1 MIKVEM
7 TPISPL
13 QPPIPRSIDNRLQWG
28 NLKGDS
34 VSLAISTLAE
44 KNQGPLL
51 LITPDVH
58 SANYLHRSL
67 PFFSSADTPI
77 LHFPDWETLPYDYFS
92 PHEDIISE
100 RLLTLYRLPR
110 LSSGIIISALPTLLQ
125 RLPPA
130 DHLEK
135 NTFILSVGEK
145 FSLQENRERLIS
157 AGYRSVQQVME
168 HGEYAQRGSIID
180 IYPMGSPL
188 PYRIELFDD
197 EVTSIRSF
205 DPESQRS
212 VEKIES
218 VRLLPARE
226 YPLTKEAITH
236 FRQSWRAKFLGN
248 PQEAPI
254 YQQISEGEAAAG
266 IEYYLPLFFET
277 TQTFFSYLPKN
288 TTVILFEKLET
299 VAHQFWQEVE
309 HRYEQLRHDLT
320 RPLCPPSELFLSF
333 EQLRIEIKNHTQIKI
348 SDAPIIGKTG
358 QVNFATENF
367 PPLLIDHKASQPFAR
382 LKNFLHEITAIQG
395 GRVLFCAETDGRRE
409 TLLEFL
415 KEIDTTPQ
423 AVKNWRTFLAEN
435 TRVGLTI
442 APLDKGVLLSSPP
455 LAIISESQL
464 FGEQIRQR
472 RLEKERKIDPNL
484 LIRNL
489 TELHIGDP
497 VVHIQ
502 HGVGRYLGLQT
513 IKTSDQEA
521 EYLTLQY
528 ADNDK
533 IYVPVSSLYLISR
546 YAGAD
551 ASHAPLQKLGSKQWE
566 KIKEKTQKH
575 IRDVAAELLD
585 IYSRRQAATGFTF
598 SIPEKEYSL
607 FRQAFPFEETPDQ
620 SAAINDVIVDMSSKR
635 SMDRLICGDVGFG
648 KTEVA
653 MQAAFIAVQNN
664 KQVAVLV
671 PTTLLAEQHF
681 YNFQDRFAD
690 WPVRIAAISRL
701 RTQKQRQQI
710 TQELAEGKI
719 DIIIGTH
726 KLLSKDIRFKDLGLL
741 IVDEEHRFGVTQK
754 ERIKSLR
761 AHVDILTLT
770 ATPIPRTLNMSLSGI
785 RDLSL
790 ITTPPAKRLSV
801 KTFVHDYSPVLI
813 REAILREN
821 LRGGQVYFLHND
833 VATLAA
839 TAEKL
844 RTIIPEAR
852 LAIAHGQMRERDL
865 ERVMS
870 DFYHQKYNLLVCT
883 TIIESGID
891 IPTANTII
899 INRADRFG
907 LAQLHQLRGRV
918 GRSHHQAY
926 AYLLI
931 PDQEALTADA
941 EKRLSAISQLDDLG
955 VGFNLATHDLE
966 IRGAGELL
974 GVEQSG
980 QIHDI
985 GFSLYL
991 ELLEEA
997 VSALKAGREPQFE
1010 KPLHA
1015 VSEIDLGIT
1024 TLLPEDYVPDV
1035 NARLIL
1041 YKRLANCK
1049 NKREIQALK
1058 EELIDRFG
1066 PLPPAAQHLL
1076 QSAELRLIANELGI
1090 QKINIGS
1097 KYGYFHFDKKPAI
1110 DLTKLIKLVQT
1121 QPQRYQLQGDESLR
1135 FILSNPT
1142 PQSKLETIYELI
1154 KNLK

>member
-1 MIKVEM
+1 
-7 TPISPL
+7 
-13 QPPIPRSIDNRLQWG
+13 
-28 NLKGDS
+28 
-34 VSLAISTLAE
+34 
-44 KNQGPLL
+44 
-51 LITPDVH
+51 
-58 SANYLHRSL
+58 
-67 PFFSSADTPI
+67 
-77 LHFPDWETLPYDYFS
+77 
-92 PHEDIISE
+92 
-100 RLLTLYRLPR
+100 
-110 LSSGIIISALPTLLQ
+110 
-125 RLPPA
+125 
-130 DHLEK
+130 
-135 NTFILSVGEK
+135 
-145 FSLQENRERLIS
+145 
-157 AGYRSVQQVME
+157 
-168 HGEYAQRGSIID
+168 
-180 IYPMGSPL
+180 
-188 PYRIELFDD
+188 
-197 EVTSIRSF
+197 
-205 DPESQRS
+205 
-212 VEKIES
+212 
-218 VRLLPARE
+218 
-226 YPLTKEAITH
+226 
-236 FRQSWRAKFLGN
+236 
-248 PQEAPI
+248 
-254 YQQISEGEAAAG
+254 
-266 IEYYLPLFFET
+266 
-277 TQTFFSYLPKN
+277 
-288 TTVILFEKLET
+288 
-299 VAHQFWQEVE
+299 
-309 HRYEQLRHDLT
+309 
-320 RPLCPPSELFLSF
+320 
-333 EQLRIEIKNHTQIKI
+333 
-348 SDAPIIGKTG
+348 
-358 QVNFATENF
+358 
-367 PPLLIDHKASQPFAR
+367 
-382 LKNFLHEITAIQG
+382 
-395 GRVLFCAETDGRRE
+395 
-409 TLLEFL
+409 
-415 KEIDTTPQ
+415 
-423 AVKNWRTFLAEN
+423 
-435 TRVGLTI
+435 
-442 APLDKGVLLSSPP
+442 
-455 LAIISESQL
+455 L

-472 RLEKERKIDPNL
+472 RLGKERKIDPNL

-1154 KNLK
+1154 KN